1 MLLIFD
7 LCSGRQ
13 MFIIHTDTVK
23 HTHLLVVSITKIIE
37 YYKNGY
43 LLATV
48 GTRLH
53 LASGW
58 SDDHSGA

>member
-1 MLLIFD
+1 MLSVIVFNF
-7 LCSGRQ
+7 CSDRQ
-13 MFIIHTDTVK
+13 CLNTVK
-23 HTHLLVVSITKIIE
+23 HTPLPVVSITEIIE

-43 LLATV
+43 MLATV

-58 SDDHSGA
+58 SLDHSGA

>member
-13 MFIIHTDTVK
+13 MFIIHTHTVK
-23 HTHLLVVSITKIIE
+23 HTHLLVVSITEIIE

-43 LLATV
+43 MSATV

-53 LASGW
+53 LASG
-58 SDDHSGA
+58 

>member
-13 MFIIHTDTVK
+13 MFIINTHTVK
-23 HTHLLVVSITKIIE
+23 HTHLLVVSITEIIE

-43 LLATV
+43 MSATV

-53 LASGW
+53 LASG
-58 SDDHSGA
+58 

>member
-1 MLLIFD
+1 MLLVFN

-43 LLATV
+43 MSATV

-53 LASGW
+53 LASG
-58 SDDHSGA
+58 

>member
-1 MLLIFD
+1 MLN
-7 LCSGRQ
+7 
-13 MFIIHTDTVK
+13 V
-23 HTHLLVVSITKIIE
+23 VVSITEIIE